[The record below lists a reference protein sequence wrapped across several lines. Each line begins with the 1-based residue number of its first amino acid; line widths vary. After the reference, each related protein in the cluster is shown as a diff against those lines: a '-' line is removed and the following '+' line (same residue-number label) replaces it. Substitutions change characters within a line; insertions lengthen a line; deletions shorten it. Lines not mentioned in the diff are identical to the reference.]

1 MATLTTLST
10 VFPLLLRGSLFC
22 FTSDHSYFFIILDSV
37 SYLTWIIAVIK
48 GQKQV
53 LINGY
58 IRNIKMHYF

>member
-10 VFPLLLRGSLFC
+10 VFLLLFRGGLFF

-37 SYLTWIIAVIK
+37 SYLTWIITVIK
-48 GQKQV
+48 NQKQV

-58 IRNIKMHYF
+58 ISKIKMHCF